1 MHYLTN
7 LWNALDFGSL
17 GSILLRLCAVF
28 LCLTIHETCHGL
40 AAYALG
46 DPTAKRAHRLS
57 LNPLRHI
64 DWLGLIMMVV
74 ASFGWAKPVPVYP
87 RYFKKPKQGMA
98 ITALAGPVSNF
109 LLALVLLL
117 IARGMYLRALVTG
130 QLSEVWFSF
139 LLNTASLSVGLGLF
153 NLVPIPPLDGSKVL
167 AVLLP
172 DRAYNWLM
180 RYERFGMLLLLA
192 VISVGIGSNA
202 LDSALEKVV
211 QTRGDEPLEDFEG
224 PLDLI
229 LYLLSKNKIEIQDI
243 PIALILEQ
251 YQAYL
256 EKRKRMDLEVAS
268 EFITMAA
275 QLMFIKTR
283 MLLNLE
289 DEEAQN
295 EMDALIKS
303 LEERQ
308 RGEAYARVR
317 LLSERLAPLGEFGR
331 NILTRP
337 PEPMERGKIFEY
349 DQEPADLVL
358 AMQEVTD
365 RRTAPEAP
373 PLRAF
378 DEIVKREP
386 YPVETKAK
394 EILRRL
400 RDVGITRFLLLF
412 RGSKTR
418 SELVATFMAVLE
430 LCRSNLIR
438 LAGADRDCTVTA
450 ESGGSEE
457 MM

>member
-1 MHYLTN
+1 M
-7 LWNALDFGSL
+7 D
-17 GSILLRLCAVF
+17 
-28 LCLTIHETCHGL
+28 
-40 AAYALG
+40 
-46 DPTAKRAHRLS
+46 DP
-57 LNPLRHI
+57 I
-64 DWLGLIMMVV
+64 
-74 ASFGWAKPVPVYP
+74 
-87 RYFKKPKQGMA
+87 FK
-98 ITALAGPVSNF
+98 
-109 LLALVLLL
+109 
-117 IARGMYLRALVTG
+117 
-130 QLSEVWFSF
+130 
-139 LLNTASLSVGLGLF
+139 
-153 NLVPIPPLDGSKVL
+153 
-167 AVLLP
+167 
-172 DRAYNWLM
+172 
-180 RYERFGMLLLLA
+180 
-192 VISVGIGSNA
+192 
-202 LDSALEKVV
+202 LEKVV

-229 LYLLSKNKIEIQDI
+229 LYLLGKNKIEIQDI

-289 DEEAQN
+289 DEEAQS

-331 NILTRP
+331 SILTRP
-337 PEPMERGKIFEY
+337 PEPMERGKIYEY

-358 AMQEVTD
+358 TMQEVTD
-365 RRTAPEAP
+365 RRTAPDEMP
-373 PLRAF
+373 IQAF

-400 RDVGITRFLLLF
+400 KETGITRFLLLF
-412 RGSKTR
+412 RGSKSR

-438 LAGADRDCTVTA
+438 LAGAANDCTVTG
-450 ESGGSEE
+450 EGDVSEE
-457 MM
+457 LM